1 MSVDRRLRVASHELR
16 EIEVPIPARVPR
28 PVLTKAPALALPIL
42 MVVFGAALAVAGVDR
57 TPQAEPVAETT
68 IIAPVE
74 QAPRVA
80 ADPVTSTA
88 ATADAS
94 YDLQHELRLIRHV
107 RSSAAPARGVA
118 APPSDAD
125 GRGAVGLG
133 LGRDVPAP
141 DLRAELELIDALV
154 ERGPVVDTSPDATG
168 AERPIVGLI

>member
-133 LGRDVPAP
+133 RDVPAT

-168 AERPIVGLI
+168 PERPIVGLI